1 MALPLLGFASAF
13 FRNRSRVLPN
23 ISRSGPS
30 VIRRPPKYFS
40 YQLAAAAGSGTFRW
54 IWS

>member
-13 FRNRSRVLPN
+13 GRNMNLVLPN
-23 ISRSGPS
+23 ISRLGAS

-40 YQLAAAAGSGTFRW
+40 YQLAAAAASGTFT
-54 IWS
+54 